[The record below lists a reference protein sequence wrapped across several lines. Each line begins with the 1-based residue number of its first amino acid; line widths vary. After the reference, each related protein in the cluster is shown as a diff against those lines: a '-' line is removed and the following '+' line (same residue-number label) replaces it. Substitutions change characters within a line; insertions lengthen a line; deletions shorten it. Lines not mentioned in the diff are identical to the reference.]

1 MMMTAADTHVSP
13 IRTIEQI
20 LAARLDGEALSDKDV
35 EVLLGATGQHDL
47 ELLFSAARTVRARA
61 FGDVVFLYGFVY
73 FSTYCKNA
81 CAFCYYRA
89 TDGASP
95 RYRKSI
101 GEVVEAAGRL
111 RDSGVDLIDL
121 TMGED
126 PYFLDDPD
134 ALPALVRAVADETH
148 LAIMVSPG
156 AVGPGMLHRLRAA
169 GADWYALYQES
180 YDPALY
186 SRLRLGQPADRRIR
200 AKRQARR
207 AGLLVEEGLMTG
219 FGEPLSS
226 FARSVAALRGV
237 DAQQVRVMTF
247 VPQAGTPL
255 AGIAPADSLLERKA
269 IAVMRLL
276 FPGKL
281 IPASLDV
288 DGLAGLRGRL
298 DAGAN
303 VVTSIIPPQTGLA
316 GVAQAEADIDNGART
331 VAGIADTL
339 ELCGLVPATPAQYR
353 AWIEGAR
360 PAAPAAPAARARTAG
375 TAAGPEARPRL
386 AVCEA
391 GA

>member
-13 IRTIEQI
+13 IRTVEQI

-126 PYFLDDPD
+126 PRYLDDPD
-134 ALPALVRAVADETH
+134 ALPALVRAVADETR

-156 AVGPGMLHRLRAA
+156 VVGPGMLRRLRAT

-226 FARSVAALRGV
+226 FARSVSALRGV

-288 DGLAGLRGRL
+288 DGLAGLKGRL

-331 VAGIADTL
+331 VAGVSG
-339 ELCGLVPATPAQYR
+339 CM
-353 AWIEGAR
+353 
-360 PAAPAAPAARARTAG
+360 AARS
-375 TAAGPEARPRL
+375 
-386 AVCEA
+386 
-391 GA
+391 

>member
-13 IRTIEQI
+13 IRTVEQI

-126 PYFLDDPD
+126 PRYLDDPD
-134 ALPALVRAVADETH
+134 ALPALVRAVADETR

-156 AVGPGMLHRLRAA
+156 VVGPGMLRRLRAT

-186 SRLRLGQPADRRIR
+186 SRLRHESHHPH
-200 AKRQARR
+200 
-207 AGLLVEEGLMTG
+207 LLC
-219 FGEPLSS
+219 
-226 FARSVAALRGV
+226 
-237 DAQQVRVMTF
+237 
-247 VPQAGTPL
+247 
-255 AGIAPADSLLERKA
+255 
-269 IAVMRLL
+269 
-276 FPGKL
+276 
-281 IPASLDV
+281 
-288 DGLAGLRGRL
+288 
-298 DAGAN
+298 
-303 VVTSIIPPQTGLA
+303 
-316 GVAQAEADIDNGART
+316 ID
-331 VAGIADTL
+331 
-339 ELCGLVPATPAQYR
+339 PAQSGNR
-353 AWIEGAR
+353 ASKR
-360 PAAPAAPAARARTAG
+360 
-375 TAAGPEARPRL
+375 
-386 AVCEA
+386 
-391 GA
+391 

>member
-1 MMMTAADTHVSP
+1 MMAGACASP
-13 IRTIEQI
+13 ARTVEQI
-20 LAARLDGEALSDKDV
+20 VSARLDGEALSDKDV

-73 FSTYCKNA
+73 FSTYCRNA
-81 CAFCYYRA
+81 CSFCYYRT
-89 TDGASP
+89 TDGESP

-101 GEVVEAAGRL
+101 DEVVEAAGRL

-134 ALPALVRAVADETH
+134 ALPALVRAVSDETR

-156 AVGPGMLHRLRAA
+156 VVGSGMLHRLRAA

-186 SRLRLGQPADRRIR
+186 SRLRLGQPAANRIR
-200 AKRQARR
+200 AKHQARS

-226 FARSVAALRGV
+226 FARSVNALREV

-255 AGIAPADSLLERKA
+255 AAIAPADSLLERKA

-288 DGLAGLRGRL
+288 DGLAGLKGRL

-316 GVAQAEADIDNGART
+316 GVAQAETDIDNGART

-339 ELCGLVPATPAQYR
+339 GLCGLEPATPAEYR
-353 AWIEGAR
+353 SWVEGAR
-360 PAAPAAPAARARTAG
+360 PAAPGARTG
-375 TAAGPEARPRL
+375 AAADAAAESAELSRL